1 MTSSKNLVIRSA
13 HAFWQELPVGVRLS
27 GKALAYTPI
36 VVKSI
41 LTGVSFPD
49 LDLIAPGV
57 GIGGHRWAVTHSA
70 LAAWACKKSI
80 ETIDQYVSNDSARKV
95 MKEVTAA
102 AGIGFTIGLS
112 IHLLKDAFIDQEQSV
127 RFKFPFLGGPG
138 TIIPGTYL
146 DDDIW
151 LGTNGLY
158 AAKLA
163 KDILI
168 MGFGEDINEAI
179 AAFKAWSDEK
189 ESLQR

>member
-1 MTSSKNLVIRSA
+1 
-13 HAFWQELPVGVRLS
+13 
-27 GKALAYTPI
+27 
-36 VVKSI
+36 
-41 LTGVSFPD
+41 
-49 LDLIAPGV
+49 
-57 GIGGHRWAVTHSA
+57 
-70 LAAWACKKSI
+70 
-80 ETIDQYVSNDSARKV
+80 V

-102 AGIGFTIGLS
+102 AGVGFTIGLS

-168 MGFGEDINEAI
+168 MGFGEDVNEVI
-179 AAFKAWSDEK
+179 AAFKAWSDQTDAVDAVNNARKQSME
-189 ESLQR
+189 ESRRLSQELDRQIPTDGAPTEFPKWIRG